1 MAVTQSTTHVDA
13 KERLAFWQDVA
24 CQTYVRVECGLI
36 SDHGFNAQ
44 LIQTDIG
51 NLKFTDHRCSTPM
64 QFKRLA
70 QGFREDSCSD
80 FQLMLLESGNV
91 HVTQQ
96 GRQAIVVAGDM
107 VLYEASQPFSLDF
120 TTPHKDLNFKIPHHL
135 LSSRLAQASDLTAI
149 TLRGGTAIGQ
159 MAAAAIRHSYRLSE
173 LPTSAA
179 QNRAGSA
186 LLDMLATAL
195 DMELN
200 HKQEAPTRHQQ
211 HLATIKQYMIANLDD
226 AEMNIERIA
235 RTHNVTCR
243 TINRLF
249 AQDGTTAIRW
259 LWQQRLNASHKALC
273 EGRFKQVT
281 DAALN
286 CGFSDFSHFS
296 RSFKK
301 AFGVCPH
308 TLIQR

>member
-1 MAVTQSTTHVDA
+1 MAVTQSTTHVNA

-36 SDHGFNAQ
+36 SDHSFSAQ
-44 LIQTDIG
+44 LVQTDIG

-64 QFKRLA
+64 QYKRLA

-80 FQLMLLESGNV
+80 FQLMLLESGHV

-96 GRQAIVVAGDM
+96 GRQAVLGAGDM
-107 VLYEASQPFSLDF
+107 VLYEASQPFALDF
-120 TTPHKDLNFKIPHHL
+120 TTPHKALNFKIPHHL
-135 LSSRLAQASDLTAI
+135 MSSRLAQASDLTAI
-149 TLRGGTAIGQ
+149 TLRGNTAIGQ
-159 MAAAAIRHSYRLSE
+159 MAAAAIRHSRRLPE

-186 LLDMLATAL
+186 LLDMLTTAM

-200 HKQEAPTRHQQ
+200 HQQEVPTRHQ
-211 HLATIKQYMIANLDD
+211 HVLATIKQYMIANLDD

-235 RTHNVTCR
+235 RKHNVTCR

-249 AQDGTTAIRW
+249 ALDGTTAIRW

-296 RSFKK
+296 RAFKK